1 MKNQTNSNVGPPI
14 VGVSKNMVRVRE
26 LIEHVAHTGLN
37 TVIFGESGVGKE
49 VVAQNLYQKSPRWG
63 KPFIKIN
70 CAALPEGLLES
81 ELFGYERGAFTGAEQ
96 KRKGKFQLAHSGVL
110 LLDEIGD
117 MSLPL
122 QAKLL
127 HVLQSGGEFSPLG
140 SEKDVKA
147 DTWVIAA
154 TNHDLKKSI
163 DEGRFREDLYYR
175 LNIITIHLVPLRERP
190 EDIPPLIDYYINEY
204 TAMFTNRTIEKPNA
218 RVIDRLCT
226 YSWPGNVREL
236 QNVLK
241 RMLVLGDCNH
251 IVDEL
256 LVNQQR
262 NGFPDGAAEEANH
275 HASLANILDLEGR
288 NSPDQQTFSLKSA
301 KKNAVEM
308 VEREIISHV
317 LTKTDWNR
325 SKASKILKVS
335 YKTLLYKISDLGII
349 APEKG
354 DGLRGE
360 D

>member
-1 MKNQTNSNVGPPI
+1 MSEKSKSGPPI
-14 VGVSKNMVRVRE
+14 VGVSKNIERVRE

-37 TVIFGESGVGKE
+37 TVVFGESGVGKE
-49 VVAQNLYQKSPRWG
+49 VVAQNLYQKSPRLG

-96 KRKGKFQLAHSGVL
+96 KKKGKFQLAHSGVL

-140 SEKDVKA
+140 SEKEVKA

-154 TNHDLKKSI
+154 TNHDLKKDI

-175 LNIITIHLVPLRERP
+175 LNIIKIYLSPLRERP
-190 EDIPPLIDYYINEY
+190 EDIPPLINYYIKEY
-204 TAMFTNRTIEKPNA
+204 TSMLNNRHIEKPSN
-218 RVIDRLCT
+218 RVVDRMCT

-241 RMLVLGDCNH
+241 RMLVLGECDQIVEELFNSERMVSRDSGAEDNLNH
-251 IVDEL
+251 
-256 LVNQQR
+256 N
-262 NGFPDGAAEEANH
+262 
-275 HASLANILDLEGR
+275 ASLTRILDLGGK
-288 NSPDQQTFSLKSA
+288 NSPDNQSFSLKTA

-317 LTKTDWNR
+317 LAKTDWNR
-325 SKASKILKVS
+325 SKASKILKIS
-335 YKTLLYKISDLGII
+335 YKTLLYKISDLNII
-349 APEKG
+349 PPEK
-354 DGLRGE
+354 
-360 D
+360 

>member
-1 MKNQTNSNVGPPI
+1 MSTNSKSMMGPPI
-14 VGVSKNMVRVRE
+14 IGVSKNIVRVRE
-26 LIEHVAHTGLN
+26 LIEHVASTGLN
-37 TVIFGESGVGKE
+37 TVVFGESGVGKE
-49 VVAQNLYQKSPRWG
+49 VVAQNLYQKSPRVG

-96 KRKGKFQLAHSGVL
+96 KKKGKFQLAHSGVL

-140 SEKDVKA
+140 SEKEVRA

-154 TNHDLKKSI
+154 TNHDLKKDI

-175 LNIITIHLVPLRERP
+175 LNIIKIHLAPLRERP

-204 TAMFTNRTIEKPNA
+204 ATMLKNRPIEKPSPT
-218 RVIDRLCT
+218 VINRLCA
-226 YSWPGNVREL
+226 YRWPGNVREL

-241 RMLVLGDCNH
+241 QMLVLGDCNQ

-256 LVNQQR
+256 LADENSLSPAKTDLA
-262 NGFPDGAAEEANH
+262 GKGH
-275 HASLANILDLEGR
+275 GASLTRLLDLDGK
-288 NSPDQQTFSLKSA
+288 NSPDSPTFSLKSA
-301 KKNAVEM
+301 KKEAVEM

-317 LTKTDWNR
+317 LSKTDWNR
-325 SKASKILKVS
+325 SKASKILKIS
-335 YKTLLYKISDLGII
+335 YKTLLYKISDLGIEP
-349 APEKG
+349 PEK
-354 DGLRGE
+354 
-360 D
+360 